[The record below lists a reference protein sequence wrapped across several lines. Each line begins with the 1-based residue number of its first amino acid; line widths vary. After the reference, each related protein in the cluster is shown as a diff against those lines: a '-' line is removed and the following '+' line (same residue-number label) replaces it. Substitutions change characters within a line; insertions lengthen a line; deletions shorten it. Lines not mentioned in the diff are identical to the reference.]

1 MNQETFTTEPEIEII
16 NDFSPLD
23 APVKERGYTQHN
35 ISDAQIMEDLEEPTF
50 QPPSFNDMDDGD
62 SEEEPSRPFNQE
74 YSELDGKEKTMGAK
88 MMVEMAIDLY
98 EKGCGLLGKIPEIS
112 ETKLDRLISE
122 GEIDANIQIPTESG
136 DLPVKEFAREY
147 NDSIKDAFSVSD
159 DFKEKIKPP
168 LERVFKKRG
177 IGMTDEQLV
186 GYYFATDFI
195 TKGVQVGML
204 YKTTKGIFD
213 TLKENTLALK
223 NSQIPIPPKPEPF
236 RDTES
241 KPRNINNTDQEPID
255 KDVYTDNIGDFVSSY
270 NEKPK
275 TNPKPKKSATNLE
288 AQLEYFEPEEEAN
301 GVFSVL
307 SDNGGFKTKTI
318 IDDNMPNFGD
328 PEILAGID
336 KIEKQSQQK
345 TTSRRRTIK
354 IDNNRNNA
362 KRPIARKPRK

>member
-1 MNQETFTTEPEIEII
+1 MNQETTYQEPEIEII

-23 APVKERGYTQHN
+23 APVKERNYTQHKVT
-35 ISDAQIMEDLEEPTF
+35 DAQIMEDLEEPTF
-50 QPPSFNDMDDGD
+50 QPPSFSDMDDDD
-62 SEEEPSRPFNQE
+62 SEAEPSRPFNQE

-88 MMVEMAIDLY
+88 MMIEMAIDLY
-98 EKGCGLLGKIPEIS
+98 EKGCGLLGKLPEMS
-112 ETKLDRLISE
+112 EAKLDRLISE

-136 DLPVKEFAREY
+136 DLPVKDFAREY

-168 LERVFKKRG
+168 LERIFKKRG

-186 GYYFATDFI
+186 GYYLLTDLG
-195 TKGVQVGML
+195 TKGVQAVML
-204 YKTTKGIFD
+204 YKTTKGILD
-213 TLKENTLALK
+213 TLKENTLALRENQPPK
-223 NSQIPIPPKPEPF
+223 PPKPEPF

-241 KPRNINNTDQEPID
+241 KPRNINSTDQEPID

-275 TNPKPKKSATNLE
+275 TNTKPKKPATNLE
-288 AQLEYFEPEEEAN
+288 SQLEYFEPEEVGN

-307 SDNGGFKTKTI
+307 KDNGGFKKESVV
-318 IDDNMPNFGD
+318 DDNMPSFGD

-345 TTSRRRTIK
+345 TNNRRRTTK
-354 IDNNRNNA
+354 TDANRNNA